1 MTDME
6 EEQEIV
12 CIVESFPVAEV
23 TWMKNGESLNES
35 SPEIILSKSDKKHSL
50 LLVSV
55 SEESVGEYS
64 CTARNSL
71 GEATATADISGD
83 AHPAEILSNHISDDP
98 HMFTL
103 QWSALSESNIE
114 LFEVKIRKEG
124 EEKWKTNEVEV
135 KKENDTTITIDNDG
149 KYHGELLLTDLQP
162 ATKYEVTVA
171 SKNKFGLNSHGDLF
185 KFKTK
190 NEGKCFTMAN
200 LIYNFFS
207 EGSKSAPEQQPS
219 VSTSSSSLLYSYISM
234 SLFSLCL
241 LKLV

>member
-1 MTDME
+1 MVKYAPEIHLEEAYIVTDME

-12 CIVESFPVAEV
+12 CIVESSPVAEV
-23 TWMKNGESLNES
+23 TWMKNGESLDES
-35 SPEIILSKSDKKHSL
+35 FPEIIFSKSDNKHSL
-50 LLVSV
+50 LIVSV

-83 AHPAEILSNHISDDP
+83 AHPADILSKHISDDP
-98 HMFTL
+98 HMFAL

-149 KYHGELLLTDLQP
+149 KYHGELILTDLH
-162 ATKYEVTVA
+162 
-171 SKNKFGLNSHGDLF
+171 L
-185 KFKTK
+185 
-190 NEGKCFTMAN
+190 
-200 LIYNFFS
+200 
-207 EGSKSAPEQQPS
+207 QPS
-219 VSTSSSSLLYSYISM
+219 M
-234 SLFSLCL
+234 
-241 LKLV
+241 K